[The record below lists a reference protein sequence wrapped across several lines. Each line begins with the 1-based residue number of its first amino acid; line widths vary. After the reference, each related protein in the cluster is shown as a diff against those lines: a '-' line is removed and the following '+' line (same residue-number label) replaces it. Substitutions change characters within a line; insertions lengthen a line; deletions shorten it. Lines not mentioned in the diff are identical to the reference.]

1 MTIKSPQE
9 LIAVKLQ
16 QIQDAETE
24 ASRVLNEIKSQARN
38 PEFKACIDRR
48 LEESKMVLDGV
59 RQALPKLGGAQ
70 GAAPVQNKAARGII
84 EEARTFLKAVE
95 QPDLKEAVAIGGLQS
110 LEHYCI
116 ATWGTVKALAKE
128 IGANDIAKTMER
140 ALDSGKRL
148 DSELTRI
155 AESRVNPAATQQGD
169 RA

>member
-24 ASRVLNEIKSQARN
+24 ASRALNEIKSQTRN

-59 RQALPKLGGAQ
+59 RQALPKLGGGQ
-70 GAAPVQNKAARGII
+70 GAGSVKNTAARGII
-84 EEARTFLKAVE
+84 EEARTFLKEVD

-116 ATWGTVKALAKE
+116 ATWGTVKALARQ
-128 IGANDIAKTMER
+128 IGANDIAQTMER
-140 ALDSGKRL
+140 AVDSGKRL
-148 DSELTRI
+148 DFELTRI
-155 AESRVNPAATQQGD
+155 AESRVNPAAAQQA
-169 RA
+169 R

>member
-24 ASRVLNEIKSQARN
+24 ASRVLNEIKSHARS
-38 PEFKACIDRR
+38 PEFKAAIDRR
-48 LEESKMVLDGV
+48 LEEGKKVLDGV
-59 RQALPKLGGAQ
+59 REALPKLGAKVSGS
-70 GAAPVQNKAARGII
+70 VQNAAARGII
-84 EEARTFLKAVE
+84 EEARSFLKQVD
-95 QPDLKEAVAIGGLQS
+95 QPELKEAVAIGGVQS

-116 ATWGTVKALAKE
+116 ATWGTVKALAKQ
-128 IGANDIAKTMER
+128 IGAKDIAQTMER

-155 AESRVNPAATQQGD
+155 AESRVNPAAA
-169 RA
+169 R